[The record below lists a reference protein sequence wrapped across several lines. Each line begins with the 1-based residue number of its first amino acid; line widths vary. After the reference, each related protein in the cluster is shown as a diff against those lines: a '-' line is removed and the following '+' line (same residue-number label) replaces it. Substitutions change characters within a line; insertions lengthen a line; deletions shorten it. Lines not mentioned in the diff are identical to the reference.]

1 MDLDQNRNFSCS
13 SQRWRVN
20 IGRSASKT
28 NFSSLGDIE
37 YRMLILDRRRMK
49 KKGDENDFQNFYEIL
64 FNGEF
69 EHAPIDIHPFPKKKK
84 KKEFSKRCKFIGRKY
99 LYLHRNVFI
108 ERNTLFYEKF
118 LRRDE

>member
-13 SQRWRVN
+13 SERWRVN
-20 IGRSASKT
+20 ISRSASKT

-64 FNGEF
+64 FNREF
-69 EHAPIDIHPFPKKKK
+69 EQKRKKKK
-84 KKEFSKRCKFIGRKY
+84 NFLNDANSSVENIY
-99 LYLHRNVFI
+99 IFI
-108 ERNTLFYEKF
+108 ETCL
-118 LRRDE
+118 

>member
-13 SQRWRVN
+13 SERWRVN

-64 FNGEF
+64 FNREF
-69 EHAPIDIHPFPKKKK
+69 EQKRKKKK
-84 KKEFSKRCKFIGRKY
+84 NFLNKFIGRKY

>member
-13 SQRWRVN
+13 SERWRVN

-64 FNGEF
+64 FNREF
-69 EHAPIDIHPFPKKKK
+69 EQKRKKKK
-84 KKEFSKRCKFIGRKY
+84 NFLNDANSSVENIY
-99 LYLHRNVFI
+99 IFI
-108 ERNTLFYEKF
+108 ETCL
-118 LRRDE
+118 